1 MGGEMGLMGKTGEG
15 GDGRKGDETEEDDY
29 GAQTETVRERQSSR
43 KETIMGELGVKGPHG
58 ER

>member
-1 MGGEMGLMGKTGEG
+1 MGLMGKTEG
-15 GDGRKGDETEEDDY
+15 GDRRKGDETEEDDCR
-29 GAQTETVRERQSSR
+29 ARTETLSDSR